1 MPNRADRDT
10 VASNAVQNDIRS
22 PSDRQFSHTRLGTG
36 PAQTR
41 VSFQRLDD
49 CDDPRSQ
56 TPGGVR
62 FVESHKGT
70 NFSKPRSCER
80 GPDNFDQ

>member
-1 MPNRADRDT
+1 MPNGADRDA
-10 VASNAVQNDIRS
+10 VSSNAVENDIRS
-22 PSDRQFSHTRLGTG
+22 PGDRQFSHPRLGTA

-49 CDDPRSQ
+49 CDDPCSQ

-62 FVESHKGT
+62 FVESHKRL
-70 NFSKPRSCER
+70 NFSKPRWCER
-80 GPDNFDQ
+80 RPDNFDQ